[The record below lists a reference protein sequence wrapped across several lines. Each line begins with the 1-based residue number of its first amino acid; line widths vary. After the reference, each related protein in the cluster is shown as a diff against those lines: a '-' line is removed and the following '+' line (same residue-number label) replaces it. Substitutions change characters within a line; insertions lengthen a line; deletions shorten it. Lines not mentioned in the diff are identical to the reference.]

1 MSFTYKKPEDSER
14 TKALLAEQER
24 LKNGRPAAY
33 TPTAYTPGAAAAM
46 SEEYLSKYLNRGQF
60 KYDMN
65 GDALLQQYRSNAQ
78 RQGKMAMDDAMGK
91 ASSMTGGYGN
101 SFAQTVGQ
109 QVYNDS
115 LAEVNNVIPELWQMA
130 YDMYEQEGDNLLAKH
145 GVLAD
150 KEATEY
156 ARHQDE
162 ENRKYQIWSDEY
174 SRWNAEVDRN
184 NSNLWNSMELD
195 RLDNADENSYAYQQ
209 DRDAVA
215 DNQWQQSFDLSK
227 DAAYSSGGTSEKTVY
242 PSESR
247 VEKFEAALAEGKEA
261 AWQQIS
267 MMEAAGVSDSV
278 LEFYAAMI
286 EDRYGFDIPG
296 ITTTTVNA
304 NVKQGVSDPAKKNRV
319 YSVK

>member
-1 MSFTYKKPEDSER
+1 MSFTYKNREDSER
-14 TKALLAEQER
+14 TKTILAEQER
-24 LKNGRPAAY
+24 LNNGRPAAY

-46 SEEYLSKYLNRGQF
+46 SEEYLSKYLNRGPF

-78 RQGKMAMDDAMGK
+78 RQGKMAMADTMGK
-91 ASSMTGGYGN
+91 ASAMTGGYGN
-101 SFAQTVGQ
+101 SYAQTVGQ

-130 YDMYEQEGDNLLAKH
+130 YDMYEQEGNNLLAKH

-195 RLDNADENSYAYQQ
+195 RSDNADENSYAYQQ

-215 DNQWQQSFDLSK
+215 DNQWQKSFDLSK
-227 DAAYSSGGTSEKTVY
+227 DAADSSGGSDRSLSVDDLNSIYKQAYEYGEKGDKYLENYLNGLVDHGLISGETAVNIY
-242 PSESR
+242 KQFIKSAGVNKTTQGVNKNET
-247 VEKFEAALAEGKEA
+247 
-261 AWQQIS
+261 IS
-267 MMEAAGVSDSV
+267 MW
-278 LEFYAAMI
+278 
-286 EDRYGFDIPG
+286 
-296 ITTTTVNA
+296 
-304 NVKQGVSDPAKKNRV
+304 
-319 YSVK
+319 